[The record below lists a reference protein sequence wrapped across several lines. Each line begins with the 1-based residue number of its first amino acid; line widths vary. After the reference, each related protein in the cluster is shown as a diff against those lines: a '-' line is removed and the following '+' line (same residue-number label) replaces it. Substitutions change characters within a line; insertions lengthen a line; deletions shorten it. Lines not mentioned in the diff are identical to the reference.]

1 MVDSLHLLLYSF
13 IILISVAEVSLVC
26 IRKLT
31 TILTMRKCT
40 GVDKKK
46 PFESDVWKNN
56 ESINETITVLKGIS
70 LITKAKGT
78 GFDFS
83 GEHVK

>member
-1 MVDSLHLLLYSF
+1 MSKL
-13 IILISVAEVSLVC
+13 SLVC
-26 IRKLT
+26 IRQLA

-46 PFESDVWKNN
+46 TFESDVWKNN
-56 ESINETITVLKGIS
+56 ESINETITALKGIS

-78 GFDFS
+78 GFDF
-83 GEHVK
+83 GEEHVK

>member
-1 MVDSLHLLLYSF
+1 MSKL
-13 IILISVAEVSLVC
+13 SLVC
-26 IRKLT
+26 IRHLA

-83 GEHVK
+83 GEHVKGTPR

>member
-1 MVDSLHLLLYSF
+1 
-13 IILISVAEVSLVC
+13 
-26 IRKLT
+26 
-31 TILTMRKCT
+31 MRKCT

-83 GEHVK
+83 GEHVKGTPR